1 MNSNNKIKIAILDLY
16 EGAPNQGM
24 RCLHQIINKW
34 QKNNNKHVQLD
45 IFDVRRKLETPDLS
59 YDVFI
64 SSGGP
69 GSPLES
75 EGLEWDN
82 KYT

>member
-1 MNSNNKIKIAILDLY
+1 MFVN
-16 EGAPNQGM
+16 
-24 RCLHQIINKW
+24 
-34 QKNNNKHVQLD
+34 
-45 IFDVRRKLETPDLS
+45 KLELPDLS

-75 EGLEWDN
+75 EGIEWDK
-82 KYT
+82 KYMQWIDEVNELE